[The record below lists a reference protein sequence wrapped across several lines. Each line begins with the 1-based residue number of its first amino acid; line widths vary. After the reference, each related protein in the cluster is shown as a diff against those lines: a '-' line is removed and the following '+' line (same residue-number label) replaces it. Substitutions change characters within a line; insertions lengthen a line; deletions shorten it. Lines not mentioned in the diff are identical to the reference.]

1 MALSLQNLHMP
12 LELLRLIFEWVA
24 EEDFATALVLVR
36 VSRAVQRWVEP
47 SLYSTVQLSRPQT
60 SGAFIR
66 TIEGSRTKPPMFF
79 AAYVKSLCIL
89 FDMPSEHMLRI
100 TSVCTG
106 IDNLTTWFLPSQS
119 QISAP
124 PLSVARALAAI
135 QPRRIS
141 VWHGITHPHP
151 TDRYPFEGPVFS
163 RVTHLNITNIW
174 EDWSLW
180 HWEALPPTLTHI
192 SLDLSF
198 RAGQPQ
204 SGRIAASVR
213 RLLRDCR
220 KLRVC
225 ALREVPRG
233 LMSTALLL
241 TERPEA
247 TIRGALV
254 SALEVLG
261 WMDPR
266 IVFFC
271 IPDPFQLR
279 KAHCEWEDLKWR
291 VLEQATKQRLVG
303 DTSALAGS
311 SRSHCL

>member
-1 MALSLQNLHMP
+1 
-12 LELLRLIFEWVA
+12 
-24 EEDFATALVLVR
+24 
-36 VSRAVQRWVEP
+36 
-47 SLYSTVQLSRPQT
+47 
-60 SGAFIR
+60 
-66 TIEGSRTKPPMFF
+66 MFF

-124 PLSVARALAAI
+124 ALRRPRACGDPAAPNIRLARDHAPAPDRPLPIR
-135 QPRRIS
+135 
-141 VWHGITHPHP
+141 
-151 TDRYPFEGPVFS
+151 GPVFS
-163 RVTHLNITNIW
+163 RVSTSTSPTSGGLVPVALGGAAPHADAHLARPLVPRRPAA
-174 EDWSLW
+174 ERA
-180 HWEALPPTLTHI
+180 HRR
-192 SLDLSF
+192 F
-198 RAGQPQ
+198 RA
-204 SGRIAASVR
+204 AAPP
-213 RLLRDCR
+213 RLP
-220 KLRVC
+220 KNWVC

-254 SALEVLG
+254 SALRCSDG
-261 WMDPR
+261 WTR
-266 IVFFC
+266 IAVFFC

-303 DTSALAGS
+303 DTSALAARDLVFITEDACGGYQP
-311 SRSHCL
+311 LLY